1 MCVCVLSVTL
11 SQVLLWWKGGCEGG
25 GSDCGEGW
33 AVVSPPLEFAHAVTA
48 LDFAPALSP
57 DGRYD

>member
-1 MCVCVLSVTL
+1 MYVCVGLSL
-11 SQVLLWWKGGCEGG
+11 FHMLLWWKGGCEGG

-33 AVVSPPLEFAHAVTA
+33 AVALPPLEFAHAVTA

-57 DGRYD
+57 DRRYD